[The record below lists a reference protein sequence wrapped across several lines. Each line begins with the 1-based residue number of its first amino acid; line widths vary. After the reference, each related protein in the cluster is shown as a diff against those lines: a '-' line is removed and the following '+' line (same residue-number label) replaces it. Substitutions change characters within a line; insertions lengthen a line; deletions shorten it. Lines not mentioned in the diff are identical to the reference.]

1 MEKLQSMLLL
11 SVVIAAAVTA
21 GLAIPLSVQRFKGTG
36 LWSCGLP
43 YFVHAIRLLRPHS
56 VVCVCAYVSHRRD
69 KIRIVCN
76 CIVRHRWYV

>member
-1 MEKLQSMLLL
+1 MQSMLLL

-43 YFVHAIRLLRPHS
+43 YFVHAYSL
-56 VVCVCAYVSHRRD
+56 Y
-69 KIRIVCN
+69 
-76 CIVRHRWYV
+76 CIVRHRWYVLHVLLVNRHYPAGIGKLNPC